1 MYLNYLIMSESKQKI
16 INDIYFDRA
25 GFGSLKTTLEDS
37 KKKDSSITMSD
48 VRQSFLKKKCRS
60 KKETKRH

>member
-1 MYLNYLIMSESKQKI
+1 MIVSKRLSVI
-16 INDIYFDRA
+16 YIYFDRA

-48 VRQSFLKKKCRS
+48 VRQLFLKKM
-60 KKETKRH
+60 